1 MESEGGEMHSMLQV
15 ISHKQE
21 AGHVQ
26 FSRNALVFPQRANNT
41 FTLQAEQIRKNKDTK
56 ESYTTIFLGR
66 WGKSQSSHRYATFL
80 SKRGKNKTS
89 KDYIL
94 LTVYVITETGNI
106 RN

>member
-1 MESEGGEMHSMLQV
+1 MHSMLQV

-26 FSRNALVFPQRANNT
+26 FSRNALVSVSPTGKQYLHFANRTDPQEQGHKRILHNN
-41 FTLQAEQIRKNKDTK
+41 FFFR
-56 ESYTTIFLGR
+56 R

-94 LTVYVITETGNI
+94 LTVYAFTETGNI